1 MKASTFISYK
11 IRVTEG
17 DVATEET
24 EVQCRGKRRYTDRAD
39 GGEE

>member
-17 DVATEET
+17 DVATEEK
-24 EVQCRGKRRYTDRAD
+24 EVQCRDSNNPEYHI
-39 GGEE
+39 